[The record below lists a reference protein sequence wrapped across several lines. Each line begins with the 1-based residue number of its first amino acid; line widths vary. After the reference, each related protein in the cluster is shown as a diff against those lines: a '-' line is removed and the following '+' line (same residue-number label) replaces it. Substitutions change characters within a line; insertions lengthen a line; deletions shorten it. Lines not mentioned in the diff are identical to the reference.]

1 MNVHEL
7 MERDPKR
14 YRTEYERWS
23 YSAADHEW
31 WSYVYE
37 NFQSEA
43 IYSGLI
49 VNDIRFSGFW
59 SQGDGAG
66 FTGTIK
72 LHKWM
77 QFHGCA
83 VDYPA
88 LYMAYEQDDTKA
100 LIDLAH
106 RGYSQTVEVAAV
118 RFSEPE
124 GIFAGLDTDAW
135 LDLVS
140 EQEMRFIADDK
151 IRDYVHDMSHKLYR
165 DLEAEY
171 THLTSEESFIEFCE
185 FNSEFFEESNDEVSA

>member
-1 MNVHEL
+1 MDIHEL
-7 MERDPKR
+7 KERDPKR

-23 YSAADHEW
+23 YGAADHEW
-31 WSYVYE
+31 WSHVYE
-37 NFQSEA
+37 NFQSEV

-77 QFHGCA
+77 QFHGCD

-88 LYMAYEQDDTKA
+88 LCMAYEQDQTKA

-106 RGYSQTVEVAAV
+106 RGYSQTVDVAAV
-118 RFSEPE
+118 GFSEPE
-124 GIFAGLDTDAW
+124 GIFSGLDTGA
-135 LDLVS
+135 LRGLVK

-151 IRDYVHDMSHKLYR
+151 IRDYVHDMSHQLYR

-185 FNSEFFEESNDEVSA
+185 SHDEFFEESDDEVSA